1 MIAKFRQF
9 YKIKLIVLLFLSG
22 FVIVLAIFPALNRS
36 YQPVVAR
43 DKINR
48 IKLRWLKC
56 FGRILNLQIT
66 IDGQAA
72 DESALIISNHIS
84 WLDIVAIGQHLP
96 GYFVAKNDILE
107 WPVIGYLSR
116 QAGTVFIRRGDKQAI
131 HETTERMSWLLK
143 QNSKVFAFPEGTTSQ
158 GKDVLPFHSS
168 LLQPALLTR
177 SAIQPLALQ
186 YQGEAETLAPFVGDD
201 AFIPHLLKL
210 LALRKI
216 EIRMKLLPV
225 LEVADK
231 SRPQLCKEAHER
243 ISNAIRTGSTAI
255 CRSSVSTPVSR
266 KRSSVL

>member
-1 MIAKFRQF
+1 MIAKFRQL
-9 YKIKLIVLLFLSG
+9 YKVKLIALLFLSG

-36 YQPVVAR
+36 CRPVVAR

-48 IKLRWLKC
+48 IKLQWLKW
-56 FGRILNLQIT
+56 FGRILNLQIN
-66 IDGQAA
+66 IDGQVTE
-72 DESALIISNHIS
+72 ESALIISNHIS

-96 GYFVAKNDILE
+96 GYFVAKNDILR

-177 SAIQPLALQ
+177 AAIQPLALQ
-186 YQGEAETLAPFVGDD
+186 YEGEAKTFAPFVGDD
-201 AFIPHLLKL
+201 AFIPHLFKL

-216 EIRMKLLPV
+216 EISMTILPV
-225 LEVADK
+225 LEAADK
-231 SRPQLCKEAHER
+231 SRPQLSKEAHEC
-243 ISNAIRTGSTAI
+243 ISNAIKTGSPAI
-255 CRSSVSTPVSR
+255 CRPSISTPISR
-266 KRSSVL
+266 KQSSAL